1 MGKLLKN
8 AVHNNYAFWVCL
20 FVSIVLLITSF
31 FVPPLAV
38 IDGSILAATGELF
51 AFAALGSIITAIN
64 KGMDA
69 RITHRDTSLTIGD
82 LNNDDKEDTL

>member
-69 RITHRDTSLTIGD
+69 RITHRYTSLTIGD

>member
-20 FVSIVLLITSF
+20 LVSIVLLITSF

-51 AFAALGSIITAIN
+51 AFAALGSIITTIN